1 MRRGRAGR
9 GRHRSP
15 TRRGPR
21 AVRRARG
28 NRAPRSRRGGE
39 RRGGRHWDAP
49 DVFRPER
56 WAESGG
62 HGPYVPFG
70 MGPFSCAGAAVA
82 HTLLTESLTALTD
95 HAFVTVSGGDAR
107 AVMSGGN
114 APRPFAVHR
123 TPDPRPPTRREGGD
137 WSWPR
142 RCDASSPTSRPGAG
156 TGTERPGT
164 SARAPSV
171 SGPRPVA
178 GVPDAVLPGGRG
190 DDVARDR
197 YFPS

>member
-1 MRRGRAGR
+1 MGS
-9 GRHRSP
+9 SP
-15 TRRGPR
+15 R
-21 AVRRARG
+21 RG
-28 NRAPRSRRGGE
+28 NRAPRSRRGGK

-107 AVMSGGN
+107 AVMSEGN
-114 APRPFAVHR
+114 APRPFALHR
-123 TPDPRPPTRREGGD
+123 TPDPPSAHQTGRR
-137 WSWPR
+137 
-142 RCDASSPTSRPGAG
+142 
-156 TGTERPGT
+156 
-164 SARAPSV
+164 
-171 SGPRPVA
+171 
-178 GVPDAVLPGGRG
+178 
-190 DDVARDR
+190 
-197 YFPS
+197 